1 MTFDEYLI
9 QKKISPDQFQQAEPA
24 RYSEW
29 QREFTEMH
37 PESFTT
43 QKKFLLNDTRRKYLV
58 RWKCSVRPEGRVE
71 FYVLHPTFFYMSL
84 TLGELR
90 GINDAVLNALKGQ
103 GISDGDSLLEA
114 AKTPADR
121 KALSSA
127 SGVDATAILELA
139 NRADLARIKGIGRV
153 YSDLMEEAGVDTVK
167 ELAQRVPQNLHAKLI
182 QINSVRQFTQRPPSV
197 EQIGDFVEQAKNLPR
212 MLEY

>member
-1 MTFDEYLI
+1 
-9 QKKISPDQFQQAEPA
+9 
-24 RYSEW
+24 
-29 QREFTEMH
+29 
-37 PESFTT
+37 
-43 QKKFLLNDTRRKYLV
+43 
-58 RWKCSVRPEGRVE
+58 
-71 FYVLHPTFFYMSL
+71 MSL

-90 GINDAVLNALKGQ
+90 GITDAVLNALKAQ
-103 GISDGDSLLEA
+103 GIGDSDSLLEA
-114 AKTPADR
+114 TKTPQDR
-121 KALSSA
+121 KALTSA
-127 SGVDATAILELA
+127 TGVDGKIILELA

-167 ELAQRVPQNLHAKLI
+167 ELAQRSADNLHAKLI